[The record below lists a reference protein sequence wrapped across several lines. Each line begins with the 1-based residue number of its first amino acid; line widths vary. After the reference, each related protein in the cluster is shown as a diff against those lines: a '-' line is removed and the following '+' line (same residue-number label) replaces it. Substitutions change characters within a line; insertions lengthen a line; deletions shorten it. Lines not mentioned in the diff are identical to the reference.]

1 MSDEINNK
9 LVAMTLRLQQKS
21 TKVSEE
27 DADEIIRMC
36 SNALDDI
43 NFKPENTENRV
54 YNIPVVKAP
63 PACVDFRTNNRI
75 AELSTKPSKL
85 TEVLTEAQFPED
97 DIRKVY
103 SMIMG
108 YWSNIIIQVLKDKA
122 EEIRGSGAKRATIHF
137 AQCLPDANKTW
148 YMHLAN
154 GSFVKFY
161 FHVALDRQWDTAVK
175 IFKKKGYT
183 CKFNLREGNV
193 YVCCL

>member
-27 DADEIIRMC
+27 DAEEIIRMC
-36 SNALDDI
+36 SNALEDI
-43 NFKPENTENRV
+43 NFKPENAEDRV
-54 YNIPVVKAP
+54 YHVPVFKAP
-63 PACVDFRTNNRI
+63 PACVDFKTNKRI
-75 AELSTKPSKL
+75 AELSTKPSK
-85 TEVLTEAQFPED
+85 LTEAQFPED

-154 GSFVKFY
+154 GSFVEFY

-183 CKFNLREGNV
+183 CKFNLREGIV